1 MPDFPISHNAARGL
15 FLARAAE
22 AMLRSLGS
30 GEAIFRVPTP
40 AAGSADPT
48 RQELGLDA
56 TVAEDVAVSPVL
68 LRAAA
73 DGLELVISP
82 KSLEPHLQVRGQ
94 TADEFLAAAASIAV
108 QGQTL
113 RIQSFAAECFAG
125 AVYLYRITAVTMD

>member
-1 MPDFPISHNAARGL
+1 MPDFPIAHNAARGL

-30 GEAIFRVPTP
+30 GEAIFRVPT
-40 AAGSADPT
+40 AVGSADPT
-48 RQELGLDA
+48 RQELGLDP
-56 TVAEDVAVSPVL
+56 TVTEDVAVSPVL
-68 LRAAA
+68 LQAGGEA
-73 DGLELVISP
+73 LELVISP

-94 TADEFLAAAASIAV
+94 TADEFLAAVASIAI

-125 AVYLYRITAVTMD
+125 AVYLYRITAVIMGS